1 MLNPIIIGV
10 VCIILMPLVLFLI
23 AVLIFALYNLVAV
36 LYGVYEKYRW
46 ETLAVVYL
54 VLVNFF
60 LAYAEGW

>member
-1 MLNPIIIGV
+1 MLN
-10 VCIILMPLVLFLI
+10 IILMVVTGFIVSPLVLFLI
-23 AVLIFALYNLVAV
+23 AVLIFALYNLIRV

>member
-10 VCIILMPLVLFLI
+10 VSLILMPLVLFLI
-23 AVLIFALYNLVAV
+23 AVLIFALYNLVRV

-54 VLVNFF
+54 ISVNFL
-60 LAYAEGW
+60 LAYLEGW